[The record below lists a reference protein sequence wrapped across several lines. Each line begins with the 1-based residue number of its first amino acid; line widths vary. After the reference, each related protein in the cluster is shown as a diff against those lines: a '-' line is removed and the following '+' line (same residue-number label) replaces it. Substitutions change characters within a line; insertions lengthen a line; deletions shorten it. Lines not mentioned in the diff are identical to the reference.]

1 MGCWLQIQDLIMKPD
16 IIYEDDGMII
26 CRKPAGVLAQGSRSF
41 DADMV
46 SMLMTYRRK
55 KGEDTYIGVINRLDR
70 PVEGLMV
77 FAKSSRDAARLNRL
91 MQQDTFNKTY
101 IAVVWGCIDA
111 VEGTL
116 TDYLVKDAGS
126 NTSHVASEGEPGAKR
141 AELNY
146 RVIGSLDGMSVVRIQ
161 LVTGRHHQIRVQ
173 FASRG
178 HALVGDAKYGSNS
191 NIAGKLVLANGQIAL
206 CACAVDVAGRH
217 YETKPSF
224 LKIAE

>member
-116 TDYLVKDAGS
+116 TDYLVKNAGS

-217 YETKPSF
+217 YETEPSF

>member
-111 VEGTL
+111 VEGTF
-116 TDYLVKDAGS
+116 TDYLVKNAGS

-217 YETKPSF
+217 YETEPSF

>member
-116 TDYLVKDAGS
+116 TDYLVKNAGS

-191 NIAGKLVLANGQIAL
+191 NIAGRLVLANGQIAL

-217 YETKPSF
+217 YETEPSF

>member
-1 MGCWLQIQDLIMKPD
+1 MMKPD
-16 IIYEDDGMII
+16 IIYEDAGMII

-41 DADMV
+41 DVDMV

-77 FAKSSRDAARLNRL
+77 FAKSSKDAARLNRL

-178 HALVGDAKYGSNS
+178 HALVGDTKYGSNDAG
-191 NIAGKLVLANGQIAL
+191 NVHVNDKAGKMVLANGQIAL
-206 CACAVDVAGRH
+206 CACAVDISGRH
-217 YETKPSF
+217 YETEPSF
-224 LKIAE
+224 LKITE

>member
-1 MGCWLQIQDLIMKPD
+1 MKPD

-146 RVIGSLDGMSVVRIQ
+146 RVIGSLDGMSVVRIR

-217 YETKPSF
+217 YETEPSF
-224 LKIAE
+224 LKITE

>member
-1 MGCWLQIQDLIMKPD
+1 
-16 IIYEDDGMII
+16 
-26 CRKPAGVLAQGSRSF
+26 
-41 DADMV
+41 
-46 SMLMTYRRK
+46 
-55 KGEDTYIGVINRLDR
+55 
-70 PVEGLMV
+70 MV

-116 TDYLVKDAGS
+116 TDYLVKDAGN

-191 NIAGKLVLANGQIAL
+191 NMAGKLVLANGQIAL

-217 YETKPSF
+217 YETEPSF

>member
-116 TDYLVKDAGS
+116 TDYLVKNAGS

-146 RVIGSLDGMSVVRIQ
+146 RVIGGLDGMSVVRIQ

-191 NIAGKLVLANGQIAL
+191 NIAGRLVLANGQIAL

-217 YETKPSF
+217 YETEPSF

>member
-146 RVIGSLDGMSVVRIQ
+146 RMIGSLDGMSVVRIQ

-217 YETKPSF
+217 YETEPSF

>member
-191 NIAGKLVLANGQIAL
+191 NMAGKLVLANGQIAL

-217 YETKPSF
+217 YETEPSF

>member
-116 TDYLVKDAGS
+116 TDYLVKNAGS

-191 NIAGKLVLANGQIAL
+191 NIAGRLVLANGQIAL